1 VSTDVMVEEGA
12 TVEGAVLMPGVR
24 IGKGSIVRHAIL
36 DKNVVVRDGAL
47 IGVDKERD
55 ADRFAVSAGGVVV
68 VGKNSVVE

>member
-1 VSTDVMVEEGA
+1 M
-12 TVEGAVLMPGVR
+12 
-24 IGKGSIVRHAIL
+24 RHAIL

-55 ADRFAVSAGGVVV
+55 ADRFSLSPGGVVV